1 MVNDLTFI
9 TPTDLSSLSENMKST
24 IVEIAR
30 FVLGEEINANLTGI
44 DTEYKSQT
52 MAPSWKVDSLLIAIY
67 FSIFY
72 LTPDLKLYRNK
83 NKVLLYGLL

>member
-30 FVLGEEINANLTGI
+30 FVLGEEINASLTGI

-52 MAPSWKVDSLLIAIY
+52 MAPS
-67 FSIFY
+67 
-72 LTPDLKLYRNK
+72 
-83 NKVLLYGLL
+83 

>member
-52 MAPSWKVDSLLIAIY
+52 MAPS
-67 FSIFY
+67 
-72 LTPDLKLYRNK
+72 
-83 NKVLLYGLL
+83 